1 MTIGVQLMNIGYMR
15 VSSKDQTTARQLE
28 GIELDEVFEDKV
40 SGAVRERPQL
50 DICLK
55 ACRKGDTLHIHSV
68 DRLAR
73 SLRDVLEIL
82 ELLMAK
88 GVTVIF
94 HTERL
99 TFSSDTDNPYHTFM
113 LQLLGSVAQL
123 ERTISKGR
131 QKEGIAQAKIKGTRS
146 GKPFGQ
152 QPLDPSLKP
161 KAIELFEQGINI
173 THIAKQLGVSRGSV
187 YNLLKGQ
194 TKTITY

>member
-1 MTIGVQLMNIGYMR
+1 MNIGYMR

>member
-40 SGAVRERPQL
+40 SGVVRERPQL

-131 QKEGIAQAKIKGTRS
+131 QKEGIAQAKAKGTRS
-146 GKPFGQ
+146 GKPFGK

-161 KAIELFEQGINI
+161 KAIALFNEGMNI
-173 THIAKQLGVSRGSV
+173 TLIAQTLKVSRGSV
-187 YNLLKGQ
+187 YNLLSGQ
-194 TKTITY
+194 TKTVTY